1 MLNRNRELGTL
12 NPEPVLILSPERGQS
27 SRAGFIA
34 RLDIG
39 GHVVS
44 YISRNRSESNLRIAV
59 NSKLKLEL

>member
-1 MLNRNRELGTL
+1 
-12 NPEPVLILSPERGQS
+12 LILSPERGQS

-44 YISRNRSESNLRIAV
+44 YISRNRSESNLRIA
-59 NSKLKLEL
+59 SEQQAKA